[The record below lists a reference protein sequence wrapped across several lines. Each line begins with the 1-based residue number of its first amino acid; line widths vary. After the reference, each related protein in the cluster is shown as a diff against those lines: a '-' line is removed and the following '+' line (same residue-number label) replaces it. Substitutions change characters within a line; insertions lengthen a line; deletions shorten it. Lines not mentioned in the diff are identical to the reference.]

1 MEKLLILASLALIGV
16 ACHKSDDDNNNNNN
30 NNNNAPDPWEEKTLL
45 PTKYIIERSKDDISE
60 MVYTIEDGFIKEARE
75 FKTYRSKRKEVKHLI
90 IKPLKGKKL
99 PARIDIDKDGI
110 AQEVVE
116 FSYNDQDQVTE
127 IKKSELG
134 KFSISITF
142 EYKDGKLSK
151 FAPIPSVVYNLTYPD
166 AHTVVATGDSG
177 YDTYTYTFSPEGNL
191 IKKVY
196 DNLTNGVVS
205 FRKTYL
211 YEYDLQKKNPKRN
224 LQIQLITLANT
235 PLDNYTFYELYEAT
249 NSKNLVT
256 KVFERT
262 QQQKDSD
269 NPNLGLTTGSPY
281 LSTEYKNEA
290 NHPQGYATKITKV
303 VDGYNGLLKNMS
315 TNTL

>member
-1 MEKLLILASLALIGV
+1 MRKLLILASLALIGV

-30 NNNNAPDPWEEKTLL
+30 KKTPDPWEEKTLL

-110 AQEVVE
+110 AQGVVE
-116 FSYNDQDQVTE
+116 FSFNDQDQVTE

-134 KFSISITF
+134 KFSMSITF
-142 EYKDGKLSK
+142 GYKDGKLSK

-177 YDTYTYTFSPEGNL
+177 YDTYIYTFSPEGNL

-235 PLDNYTFYELYEAT
+235 PLENYTFYELYEAT
-249 NSKNLVT
+249 NSKNLVV

-262 QQQKDSD
+262 QQLEDSN
-269 NPNLGLTTGSPY
+269 NPSLGLTKGSPY

-290 NHPQGYATKITKV
+290 NNPQGYATKITKV
-303 VDGYNGLLKNMS
+303 TDGNDGTIEKYEY
-315 TNTL
+315 

>member
-1 MEKLLILASLALIGV
+1 M
-16 ACHKSDDDNNNNNN
+16 
-30 NNNNAPDPWEEKTLL
+30 
-45 PTKYIIERSKDDISE
+45 
-60 MVYTIEDGFIKEARE
+60 
-75 FKTYRSKRKEVKHLI
+75 
-90 IKPLKGKKL
+90 
-99 PARIDIDKDGI
+99 
-110 AQEVVE
+110 
-116 FSYNDQDQVTE
+116 
-127 IKKSELG
+127 
-134 KFSISITF
+134 
-142 EYKDGKLSK
+142 
-151 FAPIPSVVYNLTYPD
+151 
-166 AHTVVATGDSG
+166 VATGDSG

-262 QQQKDSD
+262 QQLKDSD

-303 VDGYNGLLKNMS
+303 VDGYNGTIEKYEY
-315 TNTL
+315 

>member
-1 MEKLLILASLALIGV
+1 M
-16 ACHKSDDDNNNNNN
+16 
-30 NNNNAPDPWEEKTLL
+30 
-45 PTKYIIERSKDDISE
+45 
-60 MVYTIEDGFIKEARE
+60 
-75 FKTYRSKRKEVKHLI
+75 
-90 IKPLKGKKL
+90 
-99 PARIDIDKDGI
+99 
-110 AQEVVE
+110 
-116 FSYNDQDQVTE
+116 
-127 IKKSELG
+127 
-134 KFSISITF
+134 SITF

-211 YEYDLQKKNPKRN
+211 YEYDLQKKNPKKN
-224 LQIQLITLANT
+224 LQIQLVTLANT
-235 PLDNYTFYELYEAT
+235 PLENYTFYELYEAT
-249 NSKNLVT
+249 NSKNLVV

-262 QQQKDSD
+262 QQLKDSD
-269 NPNLGLTTGSPY
+269 NPSLGLTKGSPY

-290 NHPQGYATKITKV
+290 NNPQGYATKITKV
-303 VDGYNGLLKNMS
+303 TDGYDGTIEKYEY
-315 TNTL
+315 

>member
-1 MEKLLILASLALIGV
+1 MRKLLILASLAFIGV
-16 ACHKSDDDNNNNNN
+16 ACCKSDDDNNNNSNN
-30 NNNNAPDPWEEKTLL
+30 KAPDPWEEKVIL

-116 FSYNDQDQVTE
+116 FSFNDQDQVTE

-134 KFSISITF
+134 KFSMSITF
-142 EYKDGKLSK
+142 DYKDGKLSK

-177 YDTYTYTFSPEGNL
+177 YDTYIYTFSPEGNL

-235 PLDNYTFYELYEAT
+235 PLENYTFYELYEAT
-249 NSKNLVT
+249 NSKNLVV

-262 QQQKDSD
+262 QQLEDSN
-269 NPNLGLTTGSPY
+269 NPSLGLTKGSPY

-290 NHPQGYATKITKV
+290 NNPQGYATKITKV
-303 VDGYNGLLKNMS
+303 TDGNDGTIEKYEY
-315 TNTL
+315 

>member
-1 MEKLLILASLALIGV
+1 MKKLLVLASLALIGV
-16 ACHKSDDDNNNNNN
+16 ACCKSDDENNNNS
-30 NNNNAPDPWEEKTLL
+30 NNNAPAPWEEETLL
-45 PTKYIIERSKDDISE
+45 PTKYITQYSEDNRTE

-75 FKTYRSKRKEVKHLI
+75 FEISGSERKEVKHFI

-99 PARIDIDKDGI
+99 PATIDIEKDNI
-110 AQEVVE
+110 LQEFVE
-116 FSYNDQDQVTE
+116 FSYNDQDQITE
-127 IKKSELG
+127 IKKGEIG
-134 KFSISITF
+134 KFPMTITF
-142 EYKDGKLSK
+142 DYKDGKLSK
-151 FAPIPSVVYNLTYPD
+151 FAPIPSIVYNLTYPD
-166 AHTVVATGDSG
+166 AYTVVATGDSG

-224 LQIQLITLANT
+224 LQIQLIALANT
-235 PLDNYTFYELYEAT
+235 PLENYTFYELYEAT
-249 NSKNLVT
+249 NSKNLVV

-262 QQQKDSD
+262 QQLEDSN
-269 NPNLGLTTGSPY
+269 NPSLGLTKGSPY

-290 NHPQGYATKITKV
+290 NNPQGYATKITKV
-303 VDGYNGLLKNMS
+303 TDGNDGTIEKYEY
-315 TNTL
+315 

>member
-1 MEKLLILASLALIGV
+1 MKKLLVLASLALIGV
-16 ACHKSDDDNNNNNN
+16 ACCKSADENNNNS
-30 NNNNAPDPWEEKTLL
+30 NNNAPAPWEEETLL
-45 PTKYIIERSKDDISE
+45 PTKYITQHSEDNRTE

-75 FKTYRSKRKEVKHLI
+75 FEISGSERKEVKHFI

-99 PARIDIDKDGI
+99 PATIDIEKDNI
-110 AQEVVE
+110 LQEFVE
-116 FSYNDQDQVTE
+116 FSYNDQDQITE
-127 IKKSELG
+127 IKKGEIG
-134 KFSISITF
+134 KFPMTITF
-142 EYKDGKLSK
+142 DYKNGKLSK
-151 FAPIPSVVYNLTYPD
+151 FAPIPSIVYNLTYPD
-166 AHTVVATGDSG
+166 AYTVVATGDSG

-211 YEYDLQKKNPKRN
+211 YEYDLQKKNPKKN
-224 LQIQLITLANT
+224 LQIQLIALANV
-235 PLDNYTFYELYEAT
+235 PSSDYTFYELYEAT

-262 QQQKDSD
+262 QQQKDSN

-303 VDGYNGLLKNMS
+303 IDGYNGS
-315 TNTL
+315 TEKYEY

>member
-1 MEKLLILASLALIGV
+1 
-16 ACHKSDDDNNNNNN
+16 
-30 NNNNAPDPWEEKTLL
+30 
-45 PTKYIIERSKDDISE
+45 
-60 MVYTIEDGFIKEARE
+60 MVYTVEDGFIKEAKE
-75 FKTYRSKRKEVKHLI
+75 YEISGSERKEVKHLI

-116 FSYNDQDQVTE
+116 FSFNDQDQVTE

-134 KFSISITF
+134 KFSMSITF
-142 EYKDGKLSK
+142 DYKDGKLSK

-177 YDTYTYTFSPEGNL
+177 YDTYIYTFSPEGNL

-235 PLDNYTFYELYEAT
+235 PLENYTFYELYEAT
-249 NSKNLVT
+249 NSKNLVV

-262 QQQKDSD
+262 QQLEDSN
-269 NPNLGLTTGSPY
+269 NPSLGLTKGSPY

-290 NHPQGYATKITKV
+290 NNPQGYATKITKV
-303 VDGYNGLLKNMS
+303 TDGNDGTIEKYEY
-315 TNTL
+315 

>member
-1 MEKLLILASLALIGV
+1 MKKLLILAILALIGV

-30 NNNNAPDPWEEKTLL
+30 NNNAPNPWEERVIL
-45 PTKYIIERSKDDISE
+45 PTKYIIEYSADSSTE
-60 MVYTIEDGFIKEARE
+60 MVYTVEDGFIKEARE
-75 FKTYRSKRKEVKHLI
+75 YEISGSERKEVKHFI

-99 PARIDIDKDGI
+99 PATIDIDKDGI

-151 FAPIPSVVYNLTYPD
+151 FAPIPSVIYNLTYPD

-177 YDTYTYTFSPEGNL
+177 YDTYTYTSSPEGNL
-191 IKKVY
+191 TKKVY

-269 NPNLGLTTGSPY
+269 NPNLGLTTGNPY

-290 NHPQGYATKITKV
+290 NNSQGYATKITKV
-303 VDGYNGLLKNMS
+303 IDGYNGTTEKYEY
-315 TNTL
+315 

>member
-1 MEKLLILASLALIGV
+1 MRKLLILASLALIGV

-30 NNNNAPDPWEEKTLL
+30 KKTPDPWEEKTLL

-110 AQEVVE
+110 AQGVVE
-116 FSYNDQDQVTE
+116 FSFNDQDQVTE
-127 IKKSELG
+127 IRKSRIG
-134 KFSISITF
+134 KHPMSITF
-142 EYKDGKLSK
+142 GYKDGKLSE
-151 FAPIPSVVYNLTYPD
+151 FSPSIVYKITYPD

-177 YDTYTYTFSPEGNL
+177 YDTYIYTFSPEGNL

-235 PLDNYTFYELYEAT
+235 PLENYTFYELYEAT
-249 NSKNLVT
+249 NSKNLVV

-262 QQQKDSD
+262 QQLEDSN
-269 NPNLGLTTGSPY
+269 NPSLGLTKGSPY

-290 NHPQGYATKITKV
+290 NNPQGYATKITKV
-303 VDGYNGLLKNMS
+303 TDGNDGTIEKYEY
-315 TNTL
+315 

>member
-1 MEKLLILASLALIGV
+1 MKKLLILASLALIGV

-30 NNNNAPDPWEEKTLL
+30 NNNAPNPWEERVIL
-45 PTKYIIERSKDDISE
+45 PTKYIIEYSADSSTE
-60 MVYTIEDGFIKEARE
+60 MVYTVEDGFIKDAKEYE
-75 FKTYRSKRKEVKHLI
+75 ISGSERKEVKHLI
-90 IKPLKGKKL
+90 ISPLKGKKL

-134 KFSISITF
+134 KFSMSITF
-142 EYKDGKLSK
+142 DYKDGKLSK

-191 IKKVY
+191 TKKVY

-249 NSKNLVT
+249 NSKNLVVKQT
-256 KVFERT
+256 KLT
-262 QQQKDSD
+262 QVQKDPN
-269 NPNLGLTTGSPY
+269 NPSLGLTTGNPY

-290 NHPQGYATKITKV
+290 NNSQGYATKITKV
-303 VDGYNGLLKNMS
+303 IDGYNGAIEKYEY
-315 TNTL
+315 

>member
-1 MEKLLILASLALIGV
+1 MRKLLILASLALIGV

-30 NNNNAPDPWEEKTLL
+30 KKTPDPWEEKTLL

-110 AQEVVE
+110 AQGVVE
-116 FSYNDQDQVTE
+116 FSFNDQDQVTE

-134 KFSISITF
+134 KFSMSITF
-142 EYKDGKLSK
+142 DYKDGKLSK

-177 YDTYTYTFSPEGNL
+177 YDTYIYTFSPEGNL

-235 PLDNYTFYELYEAT
+235 PLENYTFYELYEAT
-249 NSKNLVT
+249 NSKNLVV

-262 QQQKDSD
+262 QQLEDSN
-269 NPNLGLTTGSPY
+269 NPSLGLTKGSPY

-290 NHPQGYATKITKV
+290 NNPQGYATKITKV
-303 VDGYNGLLKNMS
+303 TDGNDGTIEKYEY
-315 TNTL
+315 

>member
-1 MEKLLILASLALIGV
+1 MRKLLILASLALIGV

-30 NNNNAPDPWEEKTLL
+30 KKTPDPWEEKTLL

-110 AQEVVE
+110 AQGVVE
-116 FSYNDQDQVTE
+116 FSFNDQDQVTE
-127 IKKSELG
+127 IRKSRIG
-134 KFSISITF
+134 KFPMSITLG
-142 EYKDGKLSK
+142 YKDGKLSE
-151 FAPIPSVVYNLTYPD
+151 FSPSIVYKLTYPD
-166 AHTVVATGDSG
+166 AHTVVATSASG
-177 YDTYTYTFSPEGNL
+177 HDRKTYTFSPEGNL

-224 LQIQLITLANT
+224 LQIQLIALANT
-235 PLDNYTFYELYEAT
+235 PLENYTFYELYEAT
-249 NSKNLVT
+249 NSKNLVV

-262 QQQKDSD
+262 QQLKDSD
-269 NPNLGLTTGSPY
+269 NPNLGLTTGNPY

-290 NHPQGYATKITKV
+290 NNPRSYATKITKV
-303 VDGYNGLLKNMS
+303 IDGYDS
-315 TNTL
+315 TIEKYEY

>member
-1 MEKLLILASLALIGV
+1 MRKLLILASLALIGV

-30 NNNNAPDPWEEKTLL
+30 KKTPDPWEEKTLL

-116 FSYNDQDQVTE
+116 FSFNDQDQVTE

-134 KFSISITF
+134 KFSMSITF

-177 YDTYTYTFSPEGNL
+177 YDTYIYTFSPEGNL

-205 FRKTYL
+205 FRKNYL

-249 NSKNLVT
+249 NSKNLVVKQT
-256 KVFERT
+256 KLT
-262 QQQKDSD
+262 QVQKDPN
-269 NPNLGLTTGSPY
+269 NPSLGLTTGTPY
-281 LSTEYKNEA
+281 LTEYKNEA
-290 NHPQGYATKITKV
+290 NNPQGYATKITKV
-303 VDGYNGLLKNMS
+303 MMGYDS
-315 TNTL
+315 TIEKYEY

>member
-1 MEKLLILASLALIGV
+1 MRKLLILASLAFIGV
-16 ACHKSDDDNNNNNN
+16 ACCKSDDDNNNNNN
-30 NNNNAPDPWEEKTLL
+30 NKAPDPWEEKVIL
-45 PTKYIIERSKDDISE
+45 PTKYIIEYSADSSTE
-60 MVYTIEDGFIKEARE
+60 MVYTVEDGFIKEAKE
-75 FKTYRSKRKEVKHLI
+75 YEISGSERKEVKHLI
-90 IKPLKGKKL
+90 IKPLKGK
-99 PARIDIDKDGI
+99 
-110 AQEVVE
+110 
-116 FSYNDQDQVTE
+116 FSM
-127 IKKSELG
+127 
-134 KFSISITF
+134 SITF
-142 EYKDGKLSK
+142 DYKDGKLSK

-177 YDTYTYTFSPEGNL
+177 YDTYIYTFSPEGNL

-235 PLDNYTFYELYEAT
+235 PLENYTFYELYEAT
-249 NSKNLVT
+249 NSKNLVV

-262 QQQKDSD
+262 QQLEDSN
-269 NPNLGLTTGSPY
+269 NPSLGLTKGSPY

-290 NHPQGYATKITKV
+290 NNPQGYATKITKV
-303 VDGYNGLLKNMS
+303 TDGNDGTIEKYEY
-315 TNTL
+315 

>member
-1 MEKLLILASLALIGV
+1 MRKLLILASLALIGV

-30 NNNNAPDPWEEKTLL
+30 KKTPDPWEEKTLL

-110 AQEVVE
+110 AQGVVE
-116 FSYNDQDQVTE
+116 FSFNDQDQVTE
-127 IKKSELG
+127 IRKSRIG
-134 KFSISITF
+134 KHPMSITF
-142 EYKDGKLSK
+142 GYKDGKLSE
-151 FAPIPSVVYNLTYPD
+151 FSPSIVYKLTYPD

-177 YDTYTYTFSPEGNL
+177 YDTYIYTFSPEGNL

-235 PLDNYTFYELYEAT
+235 PLENYTFYELYEAT
-249 NSKNLVT
+249 NSKNLVV

-262 QQQKDSD
+262 QQLEDSN
-269 NPNLGLTTGSPY
+269 NPSLGLTKGSPY

-290 NHPQGYATKITKV
+290 NNPQGYATKITKV
-303 VDGYNGLLKNMS
+303 TDGNDGTIEKYEY
-315 TNTL
+315 

>member
-1 MEKLLILASLALIGV
+1 MKKLLVLASLALIGV

-30 NNNNAPDPWEEKTLL
+30 NNNNAPDSWEEKMLL
-45 PTKYIIERSKDDISE
+45 PTKYIIEYSADSSTE
-60 MVYTIEDGFIKEARE
+60 MVYTVEDGFIKDAKEYE
-75 FKTYRSKRKEVKHLI
+75 ISGSERKEVKHLI
-90 IKPLKGKKL
+90 ISPLKGKKL

-191 IKKVY
+191 TKKVY

-262 QQQKDSD
+262 QQLKDSD

-303 VDGYNGLLKNMS
+303 VDGYNGTIEKYEY
-315 TNTL
+315 

>member
-1 MEKLLILASLALIGV
+1 MRKLLILASLALIGV
-16 ACHKSDDDNNNNNN
+16 ACHKSDDDNNNKKT
-30 NNNNAPDPWEEKTLL
+30 PDPWEEKTLL
-45 PTKYIIERSKDDISE
+45 PTKYIIERSKDNITE
-60 MVYTIEDGFIKEARE
+60 MVYTIENGFIKEARE
-75 FKTYRSKRKEVKHLI
+75 FEISGSERKEVKHFI

-116 FSYNDQDQVTE
+116 FSFNDQDQVTE

-134 KFSISITF
+134 KFSMSITF
-142 EYKDGKLSK
+142 DYKDRKLSK

-177 YDTYTYTFSPEGNL
+177 YDTYIYTFSPEGNL

-235 PLDNYTFYELYEAT
+235 PLENYTFYELYEAT
-249 NSKNLVT
+249 NSKNLVV

-262 QQQKDSD
+262 QQLEDSN
-269 NPNLGLTTGSPY
+269 NPSLGLTKGSPY

-290 NHPQGYATKITKV
+290 NNPQGYATKITKV
-303 VDGYNGLLKNMS
+303 TDGNDGTIEKYEY
-315 TNTL
+315 

>member
-1 MEKLLILASLALIGV
+1 MRKLLILASLALIGV

-30 NNNNAPDPWEEKTLL
+30 KKTPDPWEEKTLL

-110 AQEVVE
+110 AQGVVE
-116 FSYNDQDQVTE
+116 FSFNDQDQVTE
-127 IKKSELG
+127 IRKSRIG
-134 KFSISITF
+134 KHPMSITF
-142 EYKDGKLSK
+142 GYKDGKLSE
-151 FAPIPSVVYNLTYPD
+151 FSPSIVYKITYPD
-166 AHTVVATGDSG
+166 AHTVVATSASG
-177 YDTYTYTFSPEGNL
+177 HDRKTYTFSPEGNL

-235 PLDNYTFYELYEAT
+235 PLENYTFYELYEAT
-249 NSKNLVT
+249 NSKNLVV

-262 QQQKDSD
+262 QQLKDSN
-269 NPNLGLTTGSPY
+269 NPSLGLTKGSPY

-290 NHPQGYATKITKV
+290 NNPQGYATKITKV
-303 VDGYNGLLKNMS
+303 TDGYDGTIEKYEY
-315 TNTL
+315 